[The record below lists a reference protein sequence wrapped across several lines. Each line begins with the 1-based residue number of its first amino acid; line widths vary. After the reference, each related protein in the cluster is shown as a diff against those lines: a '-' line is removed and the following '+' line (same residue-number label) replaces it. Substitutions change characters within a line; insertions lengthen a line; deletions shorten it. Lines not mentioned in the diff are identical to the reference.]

1 MFAAVCARYSE
12 IAKTQVKL
20 TLRINLLLAV
30 TVLFITPVIFGLN
43 NLDNTASAFV
53 LERFVSLTGIIM
65 LTPVFLP
72 EQDKNISELVESKYT
87 PMTGVYL
94 IRFILAAVSLLF
106 MISGFIFIM
115 ILMSCEFGVFK
126 FIFGTFSTAFFLGAL
141 GFIAYA
147 ISDNIVAGYLL
158 SLGYYVFNMFSSSEQ
173 LKNKYLFTLAQNRLT
188 EKYWLFGIGMTFSI
202 AGVLFR
208 YISGK
213 TR

>member
-30 TVLFITPVIFGLN
+30 TVLFITPFIFGIN
-43 NLDNTASAFV
+43 NLDNTTSAFV

-94 IRFILAAVSLLF
+94 IRFILAAVSLLLL
-106 MISGFIFIM
+106 ISGFMFIM
-115 ILMSCEFGVFK
+115 MLMSCEFDIFK
-126 FIFGTFSTAFFLGAL
+126 FIFGTFATAFLLGAL

-147 ISDNIVAGYLL
+147 VSDNIIAGYLL
-158 SLGYYVFNMFSSSEQ
+158 SLGYYVFNMFSNDEQ
-173 LKNKYLFTLAQNRLT
+173 LKNMYLFTLGQNGLT
-188 EKYWLFGIGMTFSI
+188 EKYWLFGIGTAFVF
-202 AGVLFR
+202 AGILFK

>member
-1 MFAAVCARYSE
+1 MFTAVCARYSE

-20 TLRINLLLAV
+20 TLRMNLLLAL
-30 TVLFITPVIFGLN
+30 TVLFITPVIFGIN

-72 EQDKNISELVESKYT
+72 EQDKNIAELVESKYT
-87 PMTGVYL
+87 SPIVIYITRLV
-94 IRFILAAVSLLF
+94 LAAFSLLIL
-106 MISGFIFIM
+106 ISGFIIIM
-115 ILMSCEFGVFK
+115 VLMSCEFDVFK
-126 FIFGTFSTAFFLGAL
+126 FTVGTFSTAFFLGAL

-173 LKNKYLFTLAQNRLT
+173 LKNIYLFTLGQNGFT
-188 EKYWLFGIGMTFSI
+188 EKYWLFGIGTAFVFASI
-202 AGVLFR
+202 YFIGFR
-208 YISGK
+208 F
-213 TR
+213 R